1 MTRGHNWVVGQRH
14 RVVQPDALAIEP
26 CQRLGHPER
35 RRRKP
40 QRAPRELLEG
50 YFDFHFKHRADLLLV
65 VTELSTLADLGLMDR
80 MLAWRERL
88 TKLVLG
94 GRPTLDQSTR
104 AVIAFGDCRI
114 AVCSFPILDMTNSAA
129 PPSTVPWRRWASEP
143 LAYRLTV
150 PESFTGKFAAGLA
163 SYGEKP
169 CIDFEGRWYS
179 GDDITGYAKAIAA
192 TLRDAGVV
200 DGAPVGLVV
209 RNRLQHAAAI
219 IGFLAAGRPVSMI
232 YSFQSPEAIGRDI
245 EKLNLAAIVADRDD
259 WTAPVIAAAKRAG
272 SAGVAISLQEPT
284 VAAVEGLEHRDSDRR
299 HAEVEPGVAL
309 QILTSGTTG
318 PPKRQD
324 IKTPVLE
331 RTVFSVTSGEKA
343 PPGAPPEFAYW
354 QFGGIGV
361 CQLVAGVYNARR
373 IVMLERFTVAGF
385 VNAIKTHRIK
395 RSGVQPAV
403 IRMLLDADVPKDD
416 LASLEFL
423 ISASGPLDPET
434 RDEFEKHFDIP
445 IRLAYGATEF
455 AGSLCAWTPADVEKF
470 GETKRNSVGK
480 PLPDTQVRIVDPD
493 TGNEQPA
500 GEQGLL
506 EAKVAPISPDWIRT
520 TDVASID
527 ADGFVTLHGRAD
539 GAINRGGF
547 KILPETVRRV
557 LVSHSAV
564 RDACV
569 VGVPDKR
576 LGQVPF
582 AAIEA
587 TPGMTIPS
595 SDELKELVR
604 QALPVYN
611 VPVDFAVVDELPR
624 NPALKV
630 SLPAVA
636 ALYERRANK

>member
-1 MTRGHNWVVGQRH
+1 
-14 RVVQPDALAIEP
+14 
-26 CQRLGHPER
+26 
-35 RRRKP
+35 
-40 QRAPRELLEG
+40 
-50 YFDFHFKHRADLLLV
+50 
-65 VTELSTLADLGLMDR
+65 
-80 MLAWRERL
+80 
-88 TKLVLG
+88 
-94 GRPTLDQSTR
+94 
-104 AVIAFGDCRI
+104 
-114 AVCSFPILDMTNSAA
+114 
-129 PPSTVPWRRWASEP
+129 
-143 LAYRLTV
+143 V
-150 PESFTGKFAAGLA
+150 PESFTETFAAGLA
-163 SYGEKP
+163 SFGEQP
-169 CIDFEGRWYS
+169 CIEFEGRWYS
-179 GDDITGYAKAIAA
+179 GADITGYADTIASV
-192 TLRDAGVV
+192 LHDAGVP
-200 DGAPVGLVV
+200 DAAVGLVV
-209 RNRLQHAAAI
+209 RNRLPHAAAI

-245 EKLNLAAIVADRDD
+245 EKLNLAAVVADRED
-259 WTAPVIAAAKRAG
+259 WTDDVIAATKGTG
-272 SAGVAISLQEPT
+272 SAGIAIALTEPLVAT
-284 VAAVEGLEHRDSDRR
+284 VDGLEHRDQTRQ
-299 HAEVEPGVAL
+299 HAHVEPGVAL

-324 IKTPVLE
+324 IKTSVLE

-361 CQLVAGVYNARR
+361 CQLVAGVHNARR
-373 IVMLERFTVAGF
+373 IVMLERFTVDGF
-385 VNAIKTHRIK
+385 VHAIKTHRIK

-403 IRMLLDADVPKDD
+403 FRMLLDADVPKED

-445 IRLAYGATEF
+445 VRLAYGATEF
-455 AGSLCAWTPADVEKF
+455 AGSLCAWMPTDIERF
-470 GETKRNSVGK
+470 GDSKRNSVGR
-480 PLPDTQVRIVDPD
+480 PLPDTQVRVVDPD
-493 TGNEQPA
+493 TGAELPTGQ
-500 GEQGLL
+500 QGLL

-520 TDVASID
+520 TDIASID

-557 LVSHSAV
+557 LISHPAV
-564 RDACV
+564 RDASV

-582 AAIEA
+582 AAIEV
-587 TPGMTIPS
+587 TPGIPIPS
-595 SDELKELVR
+595 SDELKDLVR

-611 VPVDFAVVDELPR
+611 VPVDFVVVDELPR

-636 ALYERRANK
+636 ALYDARANR

>member
-1 MTRGHNWVVGQRH
+1 MNNPQFSDLCGRLFDIDPDGDAVQFEGAWRSWGWVQNLASQ
-14 RVVQPDALAIEP
+14 VQQLLKESGIGYAAVSFLARNTPEALAALVGLVTQPRTIRMIYAFQSPAAIAASIEKLGSP
-26 CQRLGHPER
+26 GLLLMEKDLTPEVLAMVQRLGISCISLGENGARLAVPGR
-35 RRRKP
+35 RREP
-40 QRAPRELLEG
+40 
-50 YFDFHFKHRADLLLV
+50 
-65 VTELSTLADLGLMDR
+65 
-80 MLAWRERL
+80 
-88 TKLVLG
+88 
-94 GRPTLDQSTR
+94 
-104 AVIAFGDCRI
+104 
-114 AVCSFPILDMTNSAA
+114 AA
-129 PPSTVPWRRWASEP
+129 PEP
-143 LAYRLTV
+143 NPT
-150 PESFTGKFAAGLA
+150 
-163 SYGEKP
+163 
-169 CIDFEGRWYS
+169 ID
-179 GDDITGYAKAIAA
+179 
-192 TLRDAGVV
+192 
-200 DGAPVGLVV
+200 
-209 RNRLQHAAAI
+209 
-219 IGFLAAGRPVSMI
+219 
-232 YSFQSPEAIGRDI
+232 
-245 EKLNLAAIVADRDD
+245 
-259 WTAPVIAAAKRAG
+259 
-272 SAGVAISLQEPT
+272 
-284 VAAVEGLEHRDSDRR
+284 
-299 HAEVEPGVAL
+299 
-309 QILTSGTTG
+309 ILTSGTTG

-324 IKTPVLE
+324 IKTSVLE

-343 PPGAPPEFAYW
+343 PPDAPPEFAYW

-361 CQLVAGVYNARR
+361 CQLVAGVHNARR
-373 IVMLERFTVAGF
+373 IVMLERFTVDGF

-403 IRMLLDADVPKDD
+403 VRMLLDANVPKAD

-455 AGSLCAWTPADVEKF
+455 AGSLCAWTRADIEEF
-470 GETKRNSVGK
+470 GESKRNSVGR
-480 PLPDTQVRIVDPD
+480 PLPDTRVRVVDPE
-493 TGNEQPA
+493 TGAELPT

-520 TDVASID
+520 TDIASID

-557 LVSHSAV
+557 LISHPAV

-582 AAIEA
+582 AAIEP
-587 TPGMTIPS
+587 TPGMQVPS
-595 SDELKELVR
+595 SDELKGLVR

-611 VPVDFAVVDELPR
+611 VPVDFVVVDELPR

-636 ALYERRANK
+636 ALYEARANR

>member
-1 MTRGHNWVVGQRH
+1 M
-14 RVVQPDALAIEP
+14 
-26 CQRLGHPER
+26 
-35 RRRKP
+35 
-40 QRAPRELLEG
+40 
-50 YFDFHFKHRADLLLV
+50 
-65 VTELSTLADLGLMDR
+65 
-80 MLAWRERL
+80 
-88 TKLVLG
+88 
-94 GRPTLDQSTR
+94 
-104 AVIAFGDCRI
+104 
-114 AVCSFPILDMTNSAA
+114 
-129 PPSTVPWRRWASEP
+129 
-143 LAYRLTV
+143 
-150 PESFTGKFAAGLA
+150 PESFTETFAAGLA

-169 CIDFEGRWYS
+169 CIEFEGRWYS
-179 GDDITGYAKAIAA
+179 GDDITAYADVINAL
-192 TLRDAGVV
+192 LRDAGVS

-209 RNRLQHAAAI
+209 RNRLPHATAI
-219 IGFLAAGRPVSMI
+219 VGFLAAGRPVSMI

-245 EKLNLAAIVADRDD
+245 EKLNLSAIVADRDD
-259 WTAPVIAAAKRAG
+259 WTDPVITAAKRAG
-272 SAGVAISLQEPT
+272 SAGVAISLTEPT
-284 VAAVEGLEHRDSDRR
+284 VAAVDGLERRDESRR

-324 IKTPVLE
+324 IKTAVLE
-331 RTVFSVTSGEKA
+331 RTVFTVTSGQKA

-373 IVMLERFTVAGF
+373 IVILERFTVDGF
-385 VNAIKTHRIK
+385 VNAIKTHAIE

-403 IRMLLDADVPKDD
+403 IRMLLDADVPKED
-416 LASLEFL
+416 LVSLEFL

-434 RDEFEKHFDIP
+434 RDEFEKHFGIP
-445 IRLAYGATEF
+445 VRLAYGATEF
-455 AGSLCAWTPADVEKF
+455 AGSLCAWMPDDIDKF
-470 GETKRNSVGK
+470 GKSKRNSVGR
-480 PLPDTQVRIVDPD
+480 PLPDTKVRIVDPD
-493 TGNEQPA
+493 SGTELPV

-520 TDVASID
+520 TDIASID

-547 KILPETVRRV
+547 KVLPETVRRV
-557 LVSHSAV
+557 LISHPAV

-582 AAIEA
+582 AAIEV
-587 TPGMTIPS
+587 TPGMPAPS
-595 SDELKELVR
+595 EDELKDLVR

-611 VPVDFAVVDELPR
+611 EPVAFAVVDELPR

-636 ALYERRANK
+636 ALYERRVNR

>member
-1 MTRGHNWVVGQRH
+1 
-14 RVVQPDALAIEP
+14 
-26 CQRLGHPER
+26 
-35 RRRKP
+35 
-40 QRAPRELLEG
+40 
-50 YFDFHFKHRADLLLV
+50 
-65 VTELSTLADLGLMDR
+65 
-80 MLAWRERL
+80 
-88 TKLVLG
+88 
-94 GRPTLDQSTR
+94 
-104 AVIAFGDCRI
+104 
-114 AVCSFPILDMTNSAA
+114 
-129 PPSTVPWRRWASEP
+129 
-143 LAYRLTV
+143 V
-150 PESFTGKFAAGLA
+150 PESFTEKFAAGLA
-163 SYGEKP
+163 SYGDEP
-169 CIDFEGRWYS
+169 CIEFEGRWYS
-179 GDDITGYAKAIAA
+179 GADIKAYADAIAQ
-192 TLRDAGVV
+192 TLRDAGVA

-209 RNRLQHAAAI
+209 RNRLPHAAAI

-232 YSFQSPEAIGRDI
+232 YSFQSPESIGRDI
-245 EKLNLAAIVADRDD
+245 EKLELSAVVADRED
-259 WTAPVIAAAKRAG
+259 WTDEVITAAKRAG
-272 SAGVAISLQEPT
+272 SAGVAISLAAPT
-284 VAAVEGLEHRDSDRR
+284 VSAVEGLERRDEFRQ

-318 PPKRQD
+318 APKRQA

-331 RTVFSVTSGEKA
+331 RTVFSVTSGEAA

-373 IVMLERFTVAGF
+373 IVMLERFTVDGF
-385 VNAIKTHRIK
+385 VHAIKTHRIT

-403 IRMLLDADVPKDD
+403 FRMLLDADVPKED
-416 LASLEFL
+416 LASLDFL

-434 RDEFEKHFDIP
+434 RDEFETHFQIP
-445 IRLAYGATEF
+445 VRLAYGATEF
-455 AGSLCAWTPADVEKF
+455 AGSLCAWTPDLVDEF
-470 GETKRNSVGK
+470 GESKRNSVGR
-480 PLPDTQVRIVDPD
+480 PLPDTKVRIVDPD
-493 TGNEQPA
+493 TGAELPA

-520 TDVASID
+520 TDIASID

-557 LVSHSAV
+557 LISHPAV

-582 AAIEA
+582 AAIEVP
-587 TPGMTIPS
+587 PGQPVPS
-595 SDELKELVR
+595 DHELKDLVR
-604 QALPVYN
+604 QSLPVYN
-611 VPVDFAVVDELPR
+611 VPVAFAAVDELPR

-636 ALYERRANK
+636 ALYDARANK